1 MKILFTGTSSF
12 TGYWLI
18 QQLAKEGH
26 HVTAICR
33 KKLGQYEGLRKTR
46 LERLQ
51 SICSLHLDCS
61 FGSKAFVELI
71 ESESNWDLFCHHA
84 AVTKNYKRENFDFA
98 RALQQNTANLPTTLK
113 LLQKKGC
120 NRVLLTGSVFEPGE
134 GGTRNERAVS
144 SYGLSKGLTDQVFSH
159 FAETFEM
166 KLGKFVIPNPFGPY
180 EDPRFTT
187 YLVLSWMKGKVPIIQ
202 TPAYVRDNIHVDL
215 LSQAYAVFAKSLS
228 LEPGLSVCRPS
239 GYVET
244 QREFTQRFAR
254 EIGGR
259 LSISCPFECKEQSE
273 FLEPIVRANTER
285 LSLKWDESA
294 AWDLLANYYQ
304 EALS

>member
-18 QQLAKEGH
+18 QELAKQGH
-26 HVTAICR
+26 HVLAICQ
-33 KKLGQYEGLRKTR
+33 KKLSQYEGIRKTR

-51 SICSLHLDCS
+51 SICSLHPGCS
-61 FGSKAFVELI
+61 VGSKTFADLI
-71 ESESNWDLFCHHA
+71 KSESSWDLFCHHA
-84 AVTKNYKRENFDFA
+84 AVTKNYKSQNFDYA
-98 RALQQNTANLPTTLK
+98 RALQQNTANLLPTLK
-113 LLQKKGC
+113 LLQTKGC

-134 GGTRNERAVS
+134 GGTREERAVS
-144 SYGLSKGLTDQVFSH
+144 SYGLSKGLTYQVFRH
-159 FAETFEM
+159 FAETLEI

-187 YLVLSWMKGKVPIIQ
+187 YLVRVWMDGKVPIVQ

-215 LSQAYAVFAKSLS
+215 LAKAYDVFAKSLS
-228 LEPGLSVCRPS
+228 TKPGFAACRPS

-254 EIGGR
+254 EMGNR
-259 LSISCPFECKEQSE
+259 LSIACPFECKEQLE
-273 FLEPIVRANTER
+273 FPEPVVRVNAER
-285 LSLKWDESA
+285 FSLKWDESA
-294 AWDLLANYYQ
+294 AWDLLANYYK